1 MNHSVG
7 PRFAFI
13 GTFMWFASY
22 VVWMVSTAA
31 KIWVPLSTFLFG
43 ADKTQTPGRWVA

>member
-31 KIWVPLSTFLFG
+31 KIWVPLYFFCLART
-43 ADKTQTPGRWVA
+43 KPRPGRWVA